1 LRGLPGSSR
10 LLHTRS
16 RRIYMRAP
24 LTAIRT
30 LDCVAPS
37 SLCLMPQIR
46 LRRRFRRTNSCTS
59 ARVFTSDF
67 LKGLLRV
74 DPLSSASLSHCQA
87 WNWTNSLIAPNPN
100 VMLDAQIELGTLAK
114 RTSKQPGVPGTHSR
128 ACTLLPH
135 SAAKRD
141 AKRWHARRKEVDHI
155 TVFHESEQERCPQ
168 FSVM

>member
-1 LRGLPGSSR
+1 MHLHCLHKIMTPTCLLHFADLPVPLTVRTFDGGYTAWPICCSAFRRWSASLALPDYPSHMSSAESRPNGVGLPGSSL

-46 LRRRFRRTNSCTS
+46 LRRRFRRTDSCTS
-59 ARVFTSDF
+59 ARLFTSDF

-74 DPLSSASLSHCQA
+74 DPLSSASLGHCPA
-87 WNWTNSLIAPNPN
+87 
-100 VMLDAQIELGTLAK
+100 
-114 RTSKQPGVPGTHSR
+114 
-128 ACTLLPH
+128 
-135 SAAKRD
+135 
-141 AKRWHARRKEVDHI
+141 
-155 TVFHESEQERCPQ
+155 
-168 FSVM
+168 